1 MPITSYRLAL
11 LLVDCVPQDNLRSL
25 QILVLRH
32 AQMGNIQT
40 VQEEF
45 AVLVTHLA
53 GLVLM
58 FTPRT
63 ALNVGL
69 IAQTNIFIS
78 ANVSWIQPVPLEHT
92 QMIVTWDAPT
102 AQQVWIAALVSIL
115 RQGLSAWSASI
126 IGTWMPQGN
135 VISPVRVTNT
145 KTTGTILVSIVMQLV
160 ALVQVALILPVLDVK
175 TVNIYWQTHLGVI
188 V

>member
-1 MPITSYRLAL
+1 
-11 LLVDCVPQDNLRSL
+11 
-25 QILVLRH
+25 
-32 AQMGNIQT
+32 MGNTQT

-78 ANVSWIQPVPLEHT
+78 ANVS
-92 QMIVTWDAPT
+92 
-102 AQQVWIAALVSIL
+102 
-115 RQGLSAWSASI
+115 
-126 IGTWMPQGN
+126 
-135 VISPVRVTNT
+135 
-145 KTTGTILVSIVMQLV
+145 
-160 ALVQVALILPVLDVK
+160 
-175 TVNIYWQTHLGVI
+175 
-188 V
+188 